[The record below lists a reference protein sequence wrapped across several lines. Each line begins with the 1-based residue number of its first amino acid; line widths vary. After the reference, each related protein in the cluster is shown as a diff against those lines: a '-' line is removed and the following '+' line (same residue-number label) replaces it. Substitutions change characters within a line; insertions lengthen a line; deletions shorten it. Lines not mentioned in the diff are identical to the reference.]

1 LKENG
6 FVCPQLNFALRNPQ
20 VIADR
25 AQKVIQDGARNFL
38 DAVLRSPIKTSI
50 TAENMV
56 AGQLIEIKRVH
67 TSPKDALCASQLEVP
82 FGKHALFFIDNKT
95 ILENGDETIKE
106 AFKNGPMPILFTGK
120 EDTSELKDWL
130 CYPEKRVRD
139 MCILGTDHHCNG
151 IETDLV
157 VHIYVADCPVCQI
170 SNADPVVISRAKA
183 MLILSTYVR
192 LKCSCCG
199 WKMSVQE
206 EPEDGWKTPT
216 EESEEEDEL
225 FEDSQVLLDP
235 GQPSSSEPVSNLSE
249 EEDELFEDSQV
260 LLDPGLPSSQ
270 PGSVFSMWKKIKESN
285 KKCKAVMIAAILMVL
300 VGISITIIAIT
311 WPPKGKPR
319 IRLNHL
325 NNEFKY
331 FYKSPDNP
339 Y

>member
-1 LKENG
+1 M
-6 FVCPQLNFALRNPQ
+6 
-20 VIADR
+20 IADR

-157 VHIYVADCPVCQI
+157 VHVYVADCPVCQI

-192 LKCSCCG
+192 LNCSCCG

-206 EPEDGWKTPT
+206 ELEDGWQTPT
-216 EESEEEDEL
+216 EESEAEDEL

-235 GQPSSSEPVSNLSE
+235 GQPSSDTVSN
-249 EEDELFEDSQV
+249 
-260 LLDPGLPSSQ
+260 
-270 PGSVFSMWKKIKESN
+270 FSLWKKIKESN
-285 KKCKAVMIAAILMVL
+285 KKCKVLMVAVIFL
-300 VGISITIIAIT
+300 VLVCMSIAIIAIT
-311 WPPKGKPR
+311 WPPKGKP
-319 IRLNHL
+319 II
-325 NNEFKY
+325 
-331 FYKSPDNP
+331 
-339 Y
+339 

>member
-1 LKENG
+1 M
-6 FVCPQLNFALRNPQ
+6 
-20 VIADR
+20 IADR

-170 SNADPVVISRAKA
+170 SNADPVIISRAKA

-192 LKCSCCG
+192 LNCSCCG

-206 EPEDGWKTPT
+206 ELEDGWQTPT
-216 EESEEEDEL
+216 EESEEEEEDEL

-235 GQPSSSEPVSNLSE
+235 GHTSSSEPVSN
-249 EEDELFEDSQV
+249 
-260 LLDPGLPSSQ
+260 
-270 PGSVFSMWKKIKESN
+270 FSIWKKIKESN
-285 KKCKAVMIAAILMVL
+285 KKCKVLMVAVILL
-300 VGISITIIAIT
+300 VLVCISIVIIAIT
-311 WPPKGKPR
+311 WPPKGKP
-319 IRLNHL
+319 II
-325 NNEFKY
+325 
-331 FYKSPDNP
+331 
-339 Y
+339 